1 MKKLIALILTLATFL
16 SAFSLCTFALSEN
29 VLILGDSNRDSK
41 VNVKDATFIQK
52 YLAKLLSF
60 DEDNFICSDCNGDEK
75 VNIKD
80 ATWIQK
86 YIANI
91 DCPYDLGSEIIEETT
106 PTESTEASTETT
118 AAIPPSTNKPET
130 LPSEDLPTEPA
141 EEITTTAVIPTTAS
155 TDPTEEA
162 TTTPYESVTTTEAVT
177 TEPTEEVTET
187 TTVAPTEV
195 IPTESEAQTMTP
207 YNPVKPDTN
216 ITIYFSNNAGWSTV
230 NAYFYNEEKQLEMK
244 SWPGTAMVHYTT
256 NEFGEKIYAIDV
268 DVSLYNRVVFNNGKS
283 QTLNAAVTVASLGFF
298 ITRQTP
304 KNAMQLG
311 VYAFD
316 ETDYGTKKTVKFD
329 YPTGYQKPVEIW
341 TPAGYDPADTSKKY
355 SVIYL
360 LDGQNQF
367 DDSDAY
373 NGGWG
378 SDEVITALMKNGG
391 EGIILVGIDNQ
402 KNRDNELTPDI
413 GDVIPAYNNGGFKN
427 GSGEQFAEFV
437 AKTVVPYVEA
447 NYNVYTD
454 AAHTA
459 IVGSSSGGIEA
470 FYIGMEYM
478 EEFGRIGAISP
489 AFLLYDKATW
499 YDYLEKFDFSD
510 TSKLPRIYF
519 YNGGG
524 DALELELLPNARDM
538 KLWLADL
545 GYDESKMIFV
555 YDDKNAH
562 NEAAWRNVMPEIV
575 TWLFELQ

>member
-1 MKKLIALILTLATFL
+1 MKKVIAILLTLATLL

-29 VLILGDSNRDSK
+29 ALVLGDSNRDLK

-52 YLAKLLSF
+52 YLAKIVSF
-60 DEDNFICSDCNGDEK
+60 DDDNLLCSDCNSDEK

-86 YIANI
+86 FIANI
-91 DCPYDLGSEIIEETT
+91 DCPFDLGSEIQKPTIPAET
-106 PTESTEASTETT
+106 TETT
-118 AAIPPSTNKPET
+118 QPTVETHAPET
-130 LPSEDLPTEPA
+130 LPTEDLITEPTEV
-141 EEITTTAVIPTTAS
+141 TTAQVTEITTAS
-155 TDPTEEA
+155 TDPTEEIS
-162 TTTPYESVTTTEAVT
+162 TTSSAVVTTQADV
-177 TEPTEEVTET
+177 TEPTEIITET
-187 TTVAPTEV
+187 TTVV
-195 IPTESEAQTMTP
+195 PTESEAATVAP

-216 ITIYFSNNAGWSTV
+216 ITIYFSNNVGWSTV

-244 SWPGTAMVHYTT
+244 SWPGAAMTHYTT
-256 NEFGEKIYAIDV
+256 NDFGEKIYAIDV
-268 DVSLYNRVVFNNGKS
+268 DVSIYNRVVFNNGRS
-283 QTLNAAVTVASLGFF
+283 QTLNAAVTVASSGFF
-298 ITRQTP
+298 VTSQTP
-304 KNAMQLG
+304 KSAMQLG
-311 VYAFD
+311 VYAYG
-316 ETDYGTKKTVKFD
+316 ETDYGTKKTVHFD
-329 YPTGYQKPVEIW
+329 YPSGYKKPVEIW

-402 KNRDNELTPDI
+402 RNRDNELTPDL
-413 GDVIPAYNNGGFKN
+413 GEVIPAYNNGGFKN

-437 AKTVVPYVEA
+437 AKTVVPFVEA

-454 AAHTA
+454 AAHSA

-499 YDYLEKFDFSD
+499 YDYLSKFDFTEPSN
-510 TSKLPRIYF
+510 LPRIYF

-524 DALELELLPNARDM
+524 DSLELELLPNAKDM
-538 KLWLADL
+538 KSWLADL
-545 GYDESKMIFV
+545 GYDESKMTFV
-555 YDDKNAH
+555 YDEKNGH